1 MVAKSQEKFFYPII
15 TQIVLNNL
23 IFINLRKEVQKM
35 KIINWLLQPTPDGA
49 TYLQAITLTA
59 ILVPIMIVL
68 VKDMKELFR
77 DYIKEM
83 KR

>member
-1 MVAKSQEKFFYPII
+1 MNILE
-15 TQIVLNNL
+15 
-23 IFINLRKEVQKM
+23 
-35 KIINWLLQPTPDGA
+35 WLLQTTSKGA

-59 ILVPIMIVL
+59 ILVPIMIIL

>member
-1 MVAKSQEKFFYPII
+1 MNILE
-15 TQIVLNNL
+15 
-23 IFINLRKEVQKM
+23 
-35 KIINWLLQPTPDGA
+35 WLLQTTSKGA

-59 ILVPIMIVL
+59 ILVPIMIIL
-68 VKDMKELFR
+68 VKDMKELFQ

>member
-1 MVAKSQEKFFYPII
+1 MNILE
-15 TQIVLNNL
+15 
-23 IFINLRKEVQKM
+23 
-35 KIINWLLQPTPDGA
+35 WLLQTTPKGA
-49 TYLQAITLTA
+49 TYLQAITLTV
-59 ILVPIMIVL
+59 ILVPMMIVL